1 MNWNATI
8 CEIQMKC
15 TRLLNN
21 SETHIYLDMSFSFS
35 SFKMWKSWHLE
46 LCSASILPSFRRIDA
61 QSPGGSVKNM
71 NSNLFV
77 GYYCLCLHYWWSFS
91 LKKSRQKKLN
101 VKNCLLQLVST
112 FNVAFLVFDV
122 IFSTFTLSWTISC
135 LNPLFCHLYVQH
147 HHCTLLFFLR
157 GPHGNTSLCV
167 AYEQPSTLWSQIPV
181 QIQPQYHQLILP
193 ITADTTVLSQDESN
207 NFFTLSLVWLLDK
220 LCFTLLFG

>member
-1 MNWNATI
+1 MQPFVKYKWNVPDYWIILKLISTWI
-8 CEIQMKC
+8 WVSVFPVLKCEKA
-15 TRLLNN
+15 
-21 SETHIYLDMSFSFS
+21 D
-35 SFKMWKSWHLE
+35 
-46 LCSASILPSFRRIDA
+46 ILSGVVHRSFRA
-61 QSPGGSVKNM
+61 LEGSMHHHQEAASKIWTATYLWGIIVCVCIISGPLAWRSQDRKNWM
-71 NSNLFV
+71 LKTVS
-77 GYYCLCLHYWWSFS
+77 CS
-91 LKKSRQKKLN
+91 LS
-101 VKNCLLQLVST
+101 LLLMLL
-112 FNVAFLVFDV
+112 FLVFGV

-181 QIQPQYHQLILP
+181 QIQPQYHHLILP